1 MQKPSLSLHHLVREP
16 LVKTTAK
23 PPLLIMLHGYGSNEE
38 DLFSFADYL
47 PKELLIVSLRAPHPM
62 PPYGY
67 AWYAIHWDN
76 TDGKFSD
83 IEQAKSAQQ
92 LLLQLLEELKTA
104 YDFDAEDVGLLG
116 FSQGAILSLATALS
130 YPKLFKYVVALS
142 GYLNQKLLVEKPLTS
157 ECHHLTVFASHGIQD
172 PVIPV
177 AWARD
182 TPVFLDDLGV
192 KNKYFEYD
200 AGHTVSRENFEDLLK
215 WFKEKG

>member
-1 MQKPSLSLHHLVREP
+1 MQKPTLSLHHLVRKP
-16 LVKTTAK
+16 LVQIAAK

-47 PKELLIVSLRAPHPM
+47 PTDLLIVSLRAPHQM

-83 IEQAKSAQQ
+83 IEQAKASQQ
-92 LLLQLLEELKTA
+92 LLLQVLEELKNA
-104 YDFDAEDVGLLG
+104 YDFDSKNIGLLG

-130 YPKLFKYVVALS
+130 YPILFKYVVALS
-142 GYLNQKLLVEKPLTS
+142 GYLNQKLLIEKPLS
-157 ECHHLTVFASHGIQD
+157 SACQHLSVFASHGIQD

-177 AWARD
+177 AWARE

-192 KNKYFEYD
+192 KNQYFEYA

-215 WFKEKG
+215 WFAQRD